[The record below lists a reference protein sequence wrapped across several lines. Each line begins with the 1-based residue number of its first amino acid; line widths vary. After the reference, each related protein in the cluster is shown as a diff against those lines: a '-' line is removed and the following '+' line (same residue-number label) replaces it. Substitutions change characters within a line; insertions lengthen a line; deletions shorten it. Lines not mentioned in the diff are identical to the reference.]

1 MRYKP
6 FRTMT
11 SQAGRFLPRLRF
23 RNCCTAGALTALALL
38 IAVALL
44 TLNGGSAA
52 GAQARRRA
60 VVKPVPKP
68 IEWDKITQEATDL
81 LSRYIRIN
89 TTDPPGNELPAAK
102 MLREKFLADGIPAT
116 IWESSP
122 GRAILAARLHGIGR
136 HTKSII
142 LLSHMDVVPANP
154 KEWQVPPF
162 SGTVKNGEI
171 WGRGALDDKGPGV
184 VELMAMLAIKRSG
197 VLLDRDVLFL
207 ATAGEEVGG
216 AAGAGWVIS
225 HKPDLYADA
234 GYVLNEGGGILV
246 QKSGKLYTV
255 SVTEKTPLWLRLT
268 AAGPAGHAAVPPQT
282 SAVTRLVAALDRLDT
297 FHTPIRV
304 INPVR
309 DYFRSLANL
318 GDAPDQFSNLPAA
331 LRSDP
336 AFARNFVAVPSQN
349 AQVRDT
355 IAPTVLHGSD
365 KTNSIPATAYAEVDC
380 RLLPGT
386 DKKEFLDTLR
396 KVIGDKSIKVDVLL
410 NFPPVSSPQ
419 RSLLM
424 NAIRIVAQ
432 RFDKAPTVPR
442 LLDGFTDS
450 HYFRAKGII
459 AYGFVPLEITPP
471 EMHEIHGV
479 NERIAVKNLRGGIER
494 MVALLEILG
503 GREGQ

>member
-1 MRYKP
+1 MLSN
-6 FRTMT
+6 
-11 SQAGRFLPRLRF
+11 SQEFPPRSRLR
-23 RNCCTAGALTALALL
+23 NCRQAGALAAVLMFCGLACLL
-38 IAVALL
+38 LA
-44 TLNGGSAA
+44 GGSAA
-52 GAQARRRA
+52 GAQAKRRA
-60 VVKPVPKP
+60 NARPTPKP
-68 IEWDKITQEATDL
+68 IDWDKLTQEATDL
-81 LSRYIRIN
+81 LSKYIRIN
-89 TTDPPGNELPAAK
+89 TTDPPGNELPAAR

-122 GRAILAARLHGIGR
+122 GRAILAARLHGVGR

-154 KEWQVPPF
+154 REWQVPPF
-162 SGTVKNGEI
+162 SGTLKNGEV

-184 VELMAMLAIKRSG
+184 VELMAMLAIKRMG

-216 AAGAGWVIS
+216 AAGAGWVIE

-234 GYVLNEGGGILV
+234 GYLLNEGGGILV

-268 AAGPAGHAAVPPQT
+268 ATGPAGHAAVPPVA

-297 FHTPIRV
+297 FRTPIRV

-309 DYFRSLANL
+309 DYFHSLSTL
-318 GDAPDQFSNLPAA
+318 GDAPDQFADLAA
-331 LRSDP
+331 AMRNDP
-336 AFARNFVAVPSQN
+336 AFARNFVAVPGQN

-355 IAPTVLHGSD
+355 ITPTVLHGSD
-365 KTNSIPATAYAEVDC
+365 KTNTIPATAYAEVDC

-386 DKKEFLDTLR
+386 DAKEFLATLR
-396 KVIGDKSIKVDVLL
+396 KVIADKSIKVEVLL
-410 NFPPVSSPQ
+410 NFPPASSPQ
-419 RSLLM
+419 KSLLM

-432 RFDKAPTVPR
+432 RLDKAPIVPR

-450 HYFRAKGII
+450 HYFREKGVV
-459 AYGFVPLEITPP
+459 AYGFIPLEITPA
-471 EMHEIHGV
+471 EMHQVHGI
-479 NERIAVKNLRGGIER
+479 NERIAVKNLAGGIAR
-494 MVALLEILG
+494 MVDLLEILG

>member
-1 MRYKP
+1 MLGIA
-6 FRTMT
+6 RT
-11 SQAGRFLPRLRF
+11 
-23 RNCCTAGALTALALL
+23 GAA
-38 IAVALL
+38 
-44 TLNGGSAA
+44 
-52 GAQARRRA
+52 AQAKRPPDA
-60 VVKPVPKP
+60 KPSPNP
-68 IEWDKITQEATDL
+68 IDWDQLTQEATDL
-81 LSRYIRIN
+81 LSSYIRIN
-89 TTDPPGNELPAAK
+89 TTDPPGDELPAAK
-102 MLREKFLADGIPAT
+102 LLREKFLADGIPAT

-154 KEWQVPPF
+154 KEWQVAPF
-162 SGTVKNGEI
+162 SGTLKNGEI

-184 VELMAMLAIKRSG
+184 VELMAMLAIKRMG

-216 AAGAGWVIS
+216 AAGAGWMIEN
-225 HKPDLYADA
+225 KPDLYSDA
-234 GYVLNEGGGILV
+234 GYLLNEGGGILV

-255 SVTEKTPLWLRLT
+255 SVTEKVPLWLRLT
-268 AAGPAGHAAVPPQT
+268 ASGPAGHAAVPPAA

-297 FHTPIRV
+297 YRTPIRV

-309 DYFRSLANL
+309 DYFHSLATL
-318 GDAPDQFSNLPAA
+318 GDVPDQFSDLAVA
-331 LRSDP
+331 LRNDP
-336 AFARNFVAVPSQN
+336 AFARNFVAVPGQN

-355 IAPTVLHGSD
+355 ITPTVLRGSA
-365 KTNSIPATAYAEVDC
+365 KTNTIPSTAYAEVDC

-386 DKKEFLDTLR
+386 DRKDFLATIH
-396 KVIGDKSIKVDVLL
+396 KVIADKSIKVDVLL
-410 NFPPVSSPQ
+410 NFPTVASPQ
-419 RSLLM
+419 KSLLM

-450 HYFRAKGII
+450 HYFREKGVV
-459 AYGFVPLEITPP
+459 AYGFIPLEITPA
-471 EMHEIHGV
+471 EMHEVHGI
-479 NERIAVKNLRGGIER
+479 NERIAVKNLHGGIER
-494 MVALLEILG
+494 MVNLLEILG

>member
-1 MRYKP
+1 MRYKAI
-6 FRTMT
+6 RTMPAR
-11 SQAGRFLPRLRF
+11 SRELPPHSRI
-23 RNCCTAGALTALALL
+23 RNCRPASALTAVLMLIGLACLPM
-38 IAVALL
+38 VS
-44 TLNGGSAA
+44 GSSAA
-52 GAQARRRA
+52 AQTKRRA
-60 VVKPVPKP
+60 IEKSTPTP
-68 IEWDKITQEATDL
+68 IDWDKLTKEATDL
-81 LSRYIRIN
+81 LSNYIRIN
-89 TTDPPGNELPAAK
+89 TADPPGNELPAAR

-162 SGTVKNGEI
+162 SGTLKNGEV

-184 VELMAMLAIKRSG
+184 VELMAMLAIKRMG

-216 AAGAGWVIS
+216 AAGAGWVIE
-225 HKPDLYADA
+225 HEPDLYSDA
-234 GYVLNEGGGILV
+234 GYLLNEGGGILV

-268 AAGPAGHAAVPPQT
+268 ASGPAGHAAVPPEAT
-282 SAVTRLVAALDRLDT
+282 AVTRLVAALDRLDT
-297 FHTPIRV
+297 FRTPIRV

-309 DYFRSLANL
+309 DYFRSLAML
-318 GDAPDQFSNLPAA
+318 GDVPDQFSDLAAA
-331 LRSDP
+331 LRNDP
-336 AFARNFVAVPSQN
+336 AFARNFVAVPAQN

-355 IAPTVLHGSD
+355 ITPTVLGGSD

-386 DKKEFLDTLR
+386 DEKEFLATLR
-396 KVIGDKSIKVDVLL
+396 NVIADKSIRVDVLL
-410 NFPPVSSPQ
+410 NFPPASSPQ
-419 RSLLM
+419 KSLLM

-432 RFDKAPTVPR
+432 RFDKAPIVSR

-450 HYFRAKGII
+450 HYFREKGVV
-459 AYGFVPLEITPP
+459 AYGFMPLEITPA
-471 EMHEIHGV
+471 EMHEVHGV

-494 MVALLEILG
+494 MVDLLEILG